1 MSEEKKTMADFE
13 DEINASFVTFNEGD
27 IIQGTVVAV
36 EEEEIVLDLQS
47 FSQGVI
53 PAGEYS
59 DDPDFRAMDEIRVG
73 DVLNAM
79 VLYEDEMGR
88 TVLSWKRAKETESW
102 EALRSALQD
111 RTVYEVR
118 VKNTVN
124 AGVVAYVEGIR
135 GFIPASQLA
144 LHYVEEGEL
153 ENYVGKMVKARVIT
167 VDEEAGKLVL
177 SAKDVAKE
185 EAAKVHEAKLNALQK
200 GFITEGTITRIESYG
215 CFVEIGDD
223 LTGLVH
229 ISQIC
234 NKFLK
239 SPKEVVHLGMKVKVK
254 VLDVAE
260 GKIRLSMKQAED
272 IAPEELEDLQR
283 RVDEIVAENRTAE
296 SENRIRER
304 EINDRQIHGMKVIFG
319 GFCVLL
325 AVIGIG
331 NVFSNTLGFVR
342 QRKREFARYLSVGL
356 TPEGIR
362 KMFCIEALVLA
373 GRPALIT
380 LPLAVLSVGYM
391 LKLSYL
397 DAGEFLAEAPLLPIA
412 AFWLMILGSVALA
425 YVLGWRTVRK
435 LSLTELLWDDTVM

>member
-13 DEINASFVTFNEGD
+13 DEINASFVMFNEGD

-272 IAPEELEDLQR
+272 IAPEMGQSMGASDEEVSLEYT
-283 RVDEIVAENRTAE
+283 DE
-296 SENRIRER
+296 
-304 EINDRQIHGMKVIFG
+304 
-319 GFCVLL
+319 
-325 AVIGIG
+325 
-331 NVFSNTLGFVR
+331 
-342 QRKREFARYLSVGL
+342 
-356 TPEGIR
+356 
-362 KMFCIEALVLA
+362 EATTSLA
-373 GRPALIT
+373 GL
-380 LPLAVLSVGYM
+380 
-391 LKLSYL
+391 LKGIHI
-397 DAGEFLAEAPLLPIA
+397 DE
-412 AFWLMILGSVALA
+412 
-425 YVLGWRTVRK
+425 
-435 LSLTELLWDDTVM
+435 

>member
-27 IIQGTVVAV
+27 IIQGTAVAV
-36 EEEEIVLDLQS
+36 EEEEIILDLQS

-53 PAGEYS
+53 PAEEYS

-88 TVLSWKRAKETESW
+88 TVLSLKRAKETESW

-111 RTVYEVR
+111 HTVYEVR

-144 LHYVEEGEL
+144 LHYVEESEL
-153 ENYVGKMVKARVIT
+153 ENYVGKTVKVRVIT
-167 VDEEAGKLVL
+167 ADEEADKLVL

-200 GFITEGTITRIESYG
+200 GFVTEGTITRIESYG

-272 IAPEELEDLQR
+272 IAPEMDPGAGASDEEVSLEYT
-283 RVDEIVAENRTAE
+283 DE
-296 SENRIRER
+296 
-304 EINDRQIHGMKVIFG
+304 
-319 GFCVLL
+319 
-325 AVIGIG
+325 
-331 NVFSNTLGFVR
+331 
-342 QRKREFARYLSVGL
+342 
-356 TPEGIR
+356 
-362 KMFCIEALVLA
+362 EATTSLA
-373 GRPALIT
+373 GL
-380 LPLAVLSVGYM
+380 
-391 LKLSYL
+391 LKGIHI
-397 DAGEFLAEAPLLPIA
+397 DE
-412 AFWLMILGSVALA
+412 
-425 YVLGWRTVRK
+425 
-435 LSLTELLWDDTVM
+435 

>member
-124 AGVVAYVEGIR
+124 AGAVAYVEGIR

-272 IAPEELEDLQR
+272 IAPEMGQSMGASDEEVSLEYT
-283 RVDEIVAENRTAE
+283 DE
-296 SENRIRER
+296 
-304 EINDRQIHGMKVIFG
+304 
-319 GFCVLL
+319 
-325 AVIGIG
+325 
-331 NVFSNTLGFVR
+331 
-342 QRKREFARYLSVGL
+342 
-356 TPEGIR
+356 
-362 KMFCIEALVLA
+362 EATTSLA
-373 GRPALIT
+373 GL
-380 LPLAVLSVGYM
+380 
-391 LKLSYL
+391 LKGIHI
-397 DAGEFLAEAPLLPIA
+397 DE
-412 AFWLMILGSVALA
+412 
-425 YVLGWRTVRK
+425 
-435 LSLTELLWDDTVM
+435 

>member
-13 DEINASFVTFNEGD
+13 DEINASFVMFNEGD

-144 LHYVEEGEL
+144 LHYVEESEL

-272 IAPEELEDLQR
+272 IAPEMGQSMGASDEEVSLEYT
-283 RVDEIVAENRTAE
+283 DE
-296 SENRIRER
+296 
-304 EINDRQIHGMKVIFG
+304 
-319 GFCVLL
+319 
-325 AVIGIG
+325 
-331 NVFSNTLGFVR
+331 
-342 QRKREFARYLSVGL
+342 
-356 TPEGIR
+356 
-362 KMFCIEALVLA
+362 EATTSLA
-373 GRPALIT
+373 GL
-380 LPLAVLSVGYM
+380 
-391 LKLSYL
+391 LKGIHI
-397 DAGEFLAEAPLLPIA
+397 DE
-412 AFWLMILGSVALA
+412 
-425 YVLGWRTVRK
+425 
-435 LSLTELLWDDTVM
+435 